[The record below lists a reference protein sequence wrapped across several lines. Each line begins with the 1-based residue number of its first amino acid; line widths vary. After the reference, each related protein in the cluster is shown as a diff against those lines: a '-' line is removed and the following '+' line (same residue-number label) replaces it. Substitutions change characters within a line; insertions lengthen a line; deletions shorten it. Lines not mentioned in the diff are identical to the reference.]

1 MRRPVGLRHARHPPG
16 MTGQAS
22 GVYTGDVIAT
32 LRCAGRLVFV
42 MPAPV
47 AGIHDF
53 RGGKSWM
60 PGIRR
65 A

>member
-1 MRRPVGLRHARHPPG
+1 

-22 GVYTGDVIAT
+22 GVYTGGVIAT
-32 LRCAGRLVFV
+32 LRCAGRSVFV

-47 AGIHDF
+47 ARIHL
-53 RGGKSWM
+53 
-60 PGIRR
+60 